1 MLTSKQRKSIL
12 RQTDRKNVLKKVFNI
27 FAKKKSL
34 LFLLSLILIIVFV
47 ITLANS
53 FAADVEIKNMKFIPT
68 KLSIDNEEYGSWYID
83 VNAKWV
89 SKDTARV
96 TLNLDTIGMTKES
109 KPIDLVLLV
118 DDSITNVIV
127 KR

>member
-1 MLTSKQRKSIL
+1 MLTSKLRKSIL
-12 RQTDRKNVLKKVFNI
+12 RQTDRKNVLKKIFNI

-68 KLSIDNEEYGSWYID
+68 KLSIDNEENGSWYID

-89 SKDTARV
+89 SKDTA
-96 TLNLDTIGMTKES
+96 
-109 KPIDLVLLV
+109 
-118 DDSITNVIV
+118 
-127 KR
+127 